1 MNKKSFKKKELLC
14 FNIEKELKRK
24 VGKVA
29 SSLGMNMSTFVRWA
43 LMEKIK
49 EVGEDD
55 KGNL

>member
-1 MNKKSFKKKELLC
+1 MNKKNFKKKELLC

-55 KGNL
+55 KS